1 MKINV
6 RLICTIAILLFCIV
20 ILSFAIYHQIFP
32 ETEEIEVNNVIPQEN
47 LVPPETGFDELFD
60 NKIDYQ
66 NYNTSDYV
74 SKLAPDQE
82 LVYTAYTIN
91 DIYEDKYELRVN
103 IPMVNINNQV
113 AIDIDKE
120 IINLFYSK
128 ANNILT
134 NAENKDTVK
143 TIYTVDYTACLNENI
158 LSLVIEATL
167 KEGNNP
173 QRVIIQTYTY
183 NLSTNERPTLKQIL
197 SIQGIN
203 EESAREKIKK
213 GIKSAIDYADS
224 LKALGY
230 EIYKRDINNQ
240 IYEIDNTS
248 NYFFGKA
255 GTIYAIYAY
264 GNSEFTSER
273 DVVVINKE

>member
-32 ETEEIEVNNVIPQEN
+32 ETEEIEVNNVIPQES
-47 LVPPETGFDELFD
+47 LVPPETGLDELFD

>member
-128 ANNILT
+128 QVLI
-134 NAENKDTVK
+134 
-143 TIYTVDYTACLNENI
+143 TIQE
-158 LSLVIEATL
+158 E
-167 KEGNNP
+167 
-173 QRVIIQTYTY
+173 QIQ
-183 NLSTNERPTLKQIL
+183 
-197 SIQGIN
+197 
-203 EESAREKIKK
+203 
-213 GIKSAIDYADS
+213 
-224 LKALGY
+224 
-230 EIYKRDINNQ
+230 
-240 IYEIDNTS
+240 
-248 NYFFGKA
+248 
-255 GTIYAIYAY
+255 
-264 GNSEFTSER
+264 
-273 DVVVINKE
+273 

>member
-203 EESAREKIKK
+203 EESAREKIKN